1 MSDEQ
6 KIRLLLVDDQT
17 LLRRGLAGLLNRN
30 PDMAVVGEAE
40 NGQQALEVV
49 DAVDPD
55 VILMDVRMPVMDG
68 VAATR
73 ELVKRGTRA
82 GIIILTT
89 FDDDEYIFE
98 GLTAGARGYL
108 LKDAEYDELSQAIR
122 VVARGEALLQ
132 PQVTSRVLREFSRLA
147 GNGAGAAAKP
157 KQQRQPLAEPLT
169 DRETEVLRLIVSG
182 ATNQDIAETLHIG
195 LGTVKHHVRAIFGK
209 LGARD
214 RVQAVLIA
222 QELDLV

>member
-1 MSDEQ
+1 MGDSP
-6 KIRLLLVDDQT
+6 IRLLLVDDQT
-17 LLRRGLAGLLNRN
+17 LLRRGLVGLLNRN
-30 PDMAVVGEAE
+30 PDMTVVGEAS
-40 NGQQALEVV
+40 NGQEALE
-49 DAVDPD
+49 AAATLDPD

-73 ELVKRGTRA
+73 ELVNRGVRA

-98 GLTAGARGYL
+98 AISSGARGYL

-132 PQVTSRVLREFSRLA
+132 PQVTARVLKEFSRLSGQA
-147 GNGAGAAAKP
+147 PSARPKAK
-157 KQQRQPLAEPLT
+157 PLAEPLT
-169 DRETEVLRLIVSG
+169 DRETEVLRLIVAG
-182 ATNQDIAETLHIG
+182 ETNQDIAEKLHIG
-195 LGTVKHHVRAIFGK
+195 LGTVKHHVRAVFAK

-222 QELDLV
+222 QELNLV

>member
-1 MSDEQ
+1 MSDSKQ
-6 KIRLLLVDDQT
+6 IRVMLVDDQT

-30 PDMAVVGEAE
+30 PDMSVVGEAGH
-40 NGQQALEVV
+40 GQEALEMVQSL
-49 DAVDPD
+49 DPD

-68 VAATR
+68 VTATR
-73 ELVKRGTRA
+73 EMVRRGVRA

-98 GLTAGARGYL
+98 GLSAGARGYL

-132 PQVTSRVLREFSRLA
+132 PQVTARVLKEFSRLS
-147 GNGAGAAAKP
+147 GQVTSKP
-157 KQQRQPLAEPLT
+157 KAKTLAEPLT
-169 DRETEVLRLIVSG
+169 ERETDVLRLIVSG
-182 ATNQDIAETLHIG
+182 ATNQDIAEQLHIG
-195 LGTVKHHVRAIFGK
+195 LGTVKHHVRAVFAK

-214 RVQAVLIA
+214 RVQAVLLA
-222 QELDLV
+222 QELNLV